1 MKNIV
6 VVGMQW
12 GDEGKGKLVDLLA
25 PSFDVVARYQGG
37 HNAGHTVWIGERK
50 YVLRLIPSG
59 ILHEHCTC
67 VIGNGVVVDA
77 QALVEEI
84 DGLEAMG
91 IDVRGRLVVSNR
103 AHLILPHHR
112 EIERFAEERLGEER
126 VGTTMRGIGPAYEAK
141 AGRRSVRVGD
151 LERPDELRA
160 RFRAAADDAE
170 ALIASQGGAA
180 ALGDEVYEA
189 YLEAGERL
197 RPLVADTSR
206 YLNDAVAAGRSVL
219 LEGAQGTMLDL
230 DHGSYPYVT
239 SSSSTA
245 GGASTGTGLA
255 PTRITGAIG
264 IAKAYT
270 TRVGAGPFPTEL
282 LDERGQVLQERGHEF
297 GSVTGRARRTGW
309 FDVPVARYAAAV
321 NGLDTIAL
329 TKLDVLDTFDEI
341 AVCVAY
347 RYRGETIDWIPP
359 CIKDYGEV
367 EPVYESLP
375 GWATS
380 TAGVSRFEDLP
391 EQARDYV
398 AALERFTGVEV
409 GLVSTGP
416 ERGETI
422 VRAGSHI
429 ARWSA
434 ATTRG

>member
-239 SSSSTA
+239 SSNSTA

-391 EQARDYV
+391 ERARDYV

>member
-1 MKNIV
+1 V
-6 VVGMQW
+6 
-12 GDEGKGKLVDLLA
+12 
-25 PSFDVVARYQGG
+25 
-37 HNAGHTVWIGERK
+37 
-50 YVLRLIPSG
+50 
-59 ILHEHCTC
+59 
-67 VIGNGVVVDA
+67 
-77 QALVEEI
+77 
-84 DGLEAMG
+84 
-91 IDVRGRLVVSNR
+91 
-103 AHLILPHHR
+103 
-112 EIERFAEERLGEER
+112 
-126 VGTTMRGIGPAYEAK
+126 
-141 AGRRSVRVGD
+141 
-151 LERPDELRA
+151 
-160 RFRAAADDAE
+160 
-170 ALIASQGGAA
+170 A

-380 TAGVSRFEDLP
+380 TAGVSHFEDLP
-391 EQARDYV
+391 ERARDYV